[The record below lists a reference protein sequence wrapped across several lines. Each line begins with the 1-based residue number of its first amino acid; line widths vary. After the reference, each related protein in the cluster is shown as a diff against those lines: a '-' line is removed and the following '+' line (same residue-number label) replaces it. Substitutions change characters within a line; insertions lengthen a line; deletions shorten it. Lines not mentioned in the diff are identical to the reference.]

1 MNNVISYNISI
12 FVKILINYKIIYVM
26 AELKIGFVTFNP
38 GSGDGDQAVT
48 VSSEKYEGRV
58 QRTQQVEFGA
68 ESGGVKKAAT
78 INQAAAAEF
87 VKIDPTASV
96 GKGGGTVTINGTS
109 NSTKLTFSLT
119 PDKSHPLTLQIPASY
134 QAAGKATSNGAVIAN
149 DPGATGGFAFSIVFP
164 GIAANTNINDL
175 VNTLKVT
182 AAGGQTANTVITQT
196 AGDPF
201 LEIDKEVINL
211 DANGTPQTINV
222 NANIKWTITQA
233 VSKLVRKVMK

>member
-1 MNNVISYNISI
+1 
-12 FVKILINYKIIYVM
+12 M

-48 VSSEKYEGRV
+48 VSGEKYQGRV

-68 ESGGVKKAAT
+68 ESGDVKKTAT

-96 GKGGGTVTINGTS
+96 GKEGGTVTINGTS

-119 PDKSHPLTLQIPASY
+119 PGGTHPLTLQIPASY
-134 QAAGKATSNGAVIAN
+134 RAAGKATRNGAVIAD
-149 DPGATGGFAFSIVFP
+149 DPGATGGFAFSIVFS
-164 GIAANTNINDL
+164 GIAANTSINDL

-201 LEIDKEVINL
+201 LKIDKEVINL

-222 NANIKWTITQA
+222 NANTKWTITQA
-233 VSKLVRKVMK
+233 VSKLIRTVME

>member
-1 MNNVISYNISI
+1 
-12 FVKILINYKIIYVM
+12 M

-48 VSSEKYEGRV
+48 VSGEKYEGRV
-58 QRTQQVEFGA
+58 QRTQRVEFGA
-68 ESGGVKKAAT
+68 ESGSVKKTAT

-96 GKGGGTVTINGTS
+96 GKGGGTVTIKGTS
-109 NSTKLTFSLT
+109 NSTKLTFSLI
-119 PDKSHPLTLQIPASY
+119 PDKVHPLTLVIPARY
-134 QAAGKATSNGAVIAN
+134 QAAGKATSNGAVIAD
-149 DPGATGGFAFSIVFP
+149 DPGATGGFNFSIVFS
-164 GIAANTNINDL
+164 GIAANTTINDL
-175 VNTLKVT
+175 VSTLKVT

-233 VSKLVRKVMK
+233 VSKLVRKVMG

>member
-1 MNNVISYNISI
+1 
-12 FVKILINYKIIYVM
+12 M

-48 VSSEKYEGRV
+48 VSGEKYEGRV

-68 ESGGVKKAAT
+68 ESGSVKKTAT
-78 INQAAAAEF
+78 INQAAVAEF
-87 VKIDPTASV
+87 VRLTPTASV
-96 GKGGGTVTINGTS
+96 GKEGGTVTINGTS
-109 NSTKLTFSLT
+109 NSSKLTFSLT
-119 PDKSHPLTLQIPASY
+119 PDKTHPLTLEIPASY
-134 QAAGKATSNGAVIAN
+134 QAAGKATNNGAVIAD
-149 DPGATGGFAFSIVFP
+149 DPGATGKFVFDIVFSDIP
-164 GIAANTNINDL
+164 KNANVNDL
-175 VNTLKVT
+175 VSTLKVT

-201 LEIDKEVINL
+201 LEIDKGVINL

-233 VSKLVRKVMK
+233 VSKLIRKVME

>member
-1 MNNVISYNISI
+1 
-12 FVKILINYKIIYVM
+12 M

-38 GSGDGDQAVT
+38 GSGNGDQAVT
-48 VSSEKYEGRV
+48 VSGEKYEGRV
-58 QRTQQVEFGA
+58 QRMQQVEFGA
-68 ESGGVKKAAT
+68 ESGDVKKAAT

-96 GKGGGTVTINGTS
+96 GKEGGTVTIKGTS
-109 NSTKLTFSLT
+109 NSIKLTFSLT

-134 QAAGKATSNGAVIAN
+134 QAAGKATSNGAVIAD
-149 DPGATGGFAFSIVFP
+149 DPGATGSFAFSIVFS

-201 LEIDKEVINL
+201 LEIDKKIINL
-211 DANGTPQTINV
+211 DVNGTPQTINV
-222 NANIKWTITQA
+222 NANVGWTITQA

>member
-1 MNNVISYNISI
+1 
-12 FVKILINYKIIYVM
+12 M

-68 ESGGVKKAAT
+68 ESGSVKKTAT
-78 INQAAAAEF
+78 INQAAATEF

-96 GKGGGTVTINGTS
+96 GKGGGTVTIKGTS

-119 PDKSHPLTLQIPASY
+119 PDKTHPLTLKMPASY
-134 QAAGKATSNGAVIAN
+134 QAAGKATSNGNTIAD
-149 DPGATGGFAFSIVFP
+149 DPGATGGFAFSIVFSD
-164 GIAANTNINDL
+164 IAANTNINDL
-175 VNTLKVT
+175 VTTLKVT

-201 LEIDKEVINL
+201 LEIDNDVINL
-211 DANGTPQTINV
+211 DVNGTPQTINV

>member
-1 MNNVISYNISI
+1 
-12 FVKILINYKIIYVM
+12 M
-26 AELKIGFVTFNP
+26 AEMKIGFVTFNP

-48 VSSEKYEGRV
+48 VSGEKYKGRV
-58 QRTQQVEFGA
+58 QRTLQVEFGA
-68 ESGGVKKAAT
+68 ESGDVKKSAT
-78 INQAAAAEF
+78 INQAPVAEF

-96 GKGGGTVTINGTS
+96 GKEVTINGTS

-119 PDKSHPLTLQIPASY
+119 PDESHPLTLEIPASY
-134 QAAGKATSNGAVIAN
+134 QAAGKATNNGAVIAD
-149 DPGATGGFAFSIVFP
+149 DPGATGGFAFSIVFS
-164 GIAANTNINDL
+164 GIPKNADVNDL

-222 NANIKWTITQA
+222 NANIRWTITQA
-233 VSKLVRKVMK
+233 VSKLVRTVMK

>member
-1 MNNVISYNISI
+1 MLES
-12 FVKILINYKIIYVM
+12 
-26 AELKIGFVTFNP
+26 KIGFVTFNP
-38 GSGDGDQAVT
+38 GSGDGDQVVT

-58 QRTQQVEFGA
+58 QRTQKVEFGA
-68 ESGGVKKAAT
+68 ESGGIKKTAT

-96 GKGGGTVTINGTS
+96 GKGGGTITIKGTS
-109 NSTKLTFSLT
+109 NSTKLTFSLI
-119 PDKSHPLTLQIPASY
+119 PDGAHPLNLKMPAVY
-134 QAAGKATSNGAVIAN
+134 QVSGKDTSNGAIIPD
-149 DPGATGGFAFSIVFP
+149 DPGATGVFAFSIVFS

-182 AAGGQTANTVITQT
+182 SAGGNTANTVITQT

-222 NANIKWTITQA
+222 NANIRWTITQA
-233 VSKLVRKVMK
+233 VSKLVRTVMK

>member
-1 MNNVISYNISI
+1 
-12 FVKILINYKIIYVM
+12 M
-26 AELKIGFVTFNP
+26 AEMKIGFVTFNP

-48 VSSEKYEGRV
+48 VSGEKYAGRV

-68 ESGGVKKAAT
+68 ESGGVKKSAT
-78 INQAAAAEF
+78 INQSPAAEF

-96 GKGGGTVTINGTS
+96 GKEGGTVTINGTS

-119 PDKSHPLTLQIPASY
+119 PDGDHPLTLKLPANY
-134 QAAGKATSNGAVIAN
+134 QAAGKTTNNGATIAD
-149 DPGATGGFAFSIVFP
+149 DPGATGSFAFSIVFP
-164 GIAANTNINDL
+164 GIAENTEVNDL

-182 AAGGQTANTVITQT
+182 AEGGQTANTVITQT

-201 LEIDKEVINL
+201 LEIDKNVINL

-222 NANIKWTITQA
+222 NSNIKWTITQA
-233 VSKLVRKVMK
+233 VSRLVRKVMK

>member
-1 MNNVISYNISI
+1 
-12 FVKILINYKIIYVM
+12 M
-26 AELKIGFVTFNP
+26 AEMKIGFVTFNP

-58 QRTQQVEFGA
+58 QRTQQVEFGS
-68 ESGGVKKAAT
+68 ESGSVKKSAT

-87 VKIDPTASV
+87 VKINPTASV

-119 PDKSHPLTLQIPASY
+119 PDKTHPLMLKIPASY
-134 QAAGKATSNGAVIAN
+134 QAAGKATSNGAVIAD
-149 DPGATGGFAFSIVFP
+149 DPGATGGFAFSIVFS
-164 GIAANTNINDL
+164 GITANTNINNL

-222 NANIKWTITQA
+222 NANIKWTIKQA
-233 VSKLVRKVMK
+233 VSKLVRTVMK

>member
-1 MNNVISYNISI
+1 
-12 FVKILINYKIIYVM
+12 M
-26 AELKIGFVTFNP
+26 AEMKIGFVTFNP

-48 VSSEKYEGRV
+48 VSGEKYEGRV

-68 ESGGVKKAAT
+68 ESGSVKKSAT
-78 INQAAAAEF
+78 INQSPVAEF
-87 VKIDPTASV
+87 VKIDATASV
-96 GKGGGTVTINGTS
+96 GKEGGTVTINGTS

-119 PDKSHPLTLQIPASY
+119 PDGDHPLTLELPANY
-134 QAAGKATSNGAVIAN
+134 QAAGKTTNNGAAIAD
-149 DPGATGGFAFSIVFP
+149 DPGATGSFAFSIVFSD
-164 GIAANTNINDL
+164 IAENTDVNDL

-182 AAGGQTANTVITQT
+182 AEGGQTANTVITQA

-201 LEIDKEVINL
+201 LEIDKNVINL
-211 DANGTPQTINV
+211 DANGTPQIINV

>member
-1 MNNVISYNISI
+1 
-12 FVKILINYKIIYVM
+12 M

-38 GSGDGDQAVT
+38 GSGNGDQTVT
-48 VSSEKYEGRV
+48 VSGEKYQGRV
-58 QRTQQVEFGA
+58 QRTQYVEFGA
-68 ESGGVKKAAT
+68 ESGDIKKRVT
-78 INQAAAAEF
+78 INQAAVAEF
-87 VKIDPTASV
+87 VKIDSTASV
-96 GKGGGTVTINGTS
+96 RKEGGTVTINGTS

-119 PDKSHPLTLQIPASY
+119 PDETHPLTLQIPASY
-134 QAAGKATSNGAVIAN
+134 QAAGKATNNGAVIAN
-149 DPGATGGFAFSIVFP
+149 DPGATGAFTFSIVFSD
-164 GIAANTNINDL
+164 IAANTNINDL

-211 DANGTPQTINV
+211 DADGTPRTINV
-222 NANIKWTITQA
+222 NANIRWTITQA

>member
-1 MNNVISYNISI
+1 
-12 FVKILINYKIIYVM
+12 M

-38 GSGDGDQAVT
+38 GSGDGDQVVT
-48 VSSEKYEGRV
+48 VSGEKYEGRV

-68 ESGGVKKAAT
+68 ESGSVKKTAT

-96 GKGGGTVTINGTS
+96 GKGGGTVTITGTS

-119 PDKSHPLTLQIPASY
+119 PDKTHPLTLQIPASY
-134 QAAGKATSNGAVIAN
+134 QAAGKDTSNGAVIAD
-149 DPGATGGFAFSIVFP
+149 DPGATGSFAFSIVFSD
-164 GIAANTNINDL
+164 IAANTNINDL

-182 AAGGQTANTVITQT
+182 TAGGKTANTVITQT

-201 LEIDKEVINL
+201 LEIDKNVINL

-222 NANIKWTITQA
+222 NSNIRWTITQA
-233 VSKLVRKVMK
+233 VSKLVRAVMK

>member
-1 MNNVISYNISI
+1 
-12 FVKILINYKIIYVM
+12 M

-48 VSSEKYEGRV
+48 VSGEKYEGRV

-68 ESGGVKKAAT
+68 KSGGVRKTAT
-78 INQAAAAEF
+78 INQAAADEF
-87 VKIDPTASV
+87 VKIDPAASV
-96 GKGGGTVTINGTS
+96 GKGGGTITINGTS

-119 PDKSHPLTLQIPASY
+119 PDKTHPLTLQIPASY
-134 QAAGKATSNGAVIAN
+134 QAAGKATKNGAVIAD
-149 DPGATGGFAFSIVFP
+149 DPGATGKFAFSIVFS

-182 AAGGQTANTVITQT
+182 AAGGQTANTVITQA

-222 NANIKWTITQA
+222 NANIGWTITQA
-233 VSKLVRKVMK
+233 VSKFVRKVMK

>member
-1 MNNVISYNISI
+1 
-12 FVKILINYKIIYVM
+12 M
-26 AELKIGFVTFNP
+26 AEMKIGFVTFNP

-48 VSSEKYEGRV
+48 VSGEKYEGRV
-58 QRTQQVEFGA
+58 QRTLQVEFGA
-68 ESGGVKKAAT
+68 ESGDVKKTAT
-78 INQAAAAEF
+78 INQAAADEF
-87 VKIDPTASV
+87 VKINPTASV

-119 PDKSHPLTLQIPASY
+119 PDKTHPLTLTIPASY
-134 QAAGKATSNGAVIAN
+134 RAAGKATSNGALIAD
-149 DPGATGGFAFSIVFP
+149 DPGATGGFAFSIVFS
-164 GIAANTNINDL
+164 GIAANTNINNL

-201 LEIDKEVINL
+201 LEIDKKIINL

-233 VSKLVRKVMK
+233 VSKLVRTVMK

>member
-1 MNNVISYNISI
+1 
-12 FVKILINYKIIYVM
+12 M

-38 GSGDGDQAVT
+38 GSGDGDRAVT
-48 VSSEKYEGRV
+48 VSGEKYEGRV
-58 QRTQQVEFGA
+58 QRTQQVEFVA
-68 ESGGVKKAAT
+68 ESGDVKKSAT
-78 INQAAAAEF
+78 INQSSAAEF
-87 VKIDPTASV
+87 VKISPTASV
-96 GKGGGTVTINGTS
+96 GKEGGTVTINGTS

-119 PDKSHPLTLQIPASY
+119 PDKSHPLTLAIPASY
-134 QAAGKATSNGAVIAN
+134 KAAGKVTNNGAVIAD
-149 DPGATGGFAFSIVFP
+149 DPGATGGFAFSIVFS
-164 GIAANTNINDL
+164 GIPKNAEVNDL

-201 LEIDKEVINL
+201 LEIDKTVINL

-222 NANIKWTITQA
+222 NANIRWTIAQA

>member
-1 MNNVISYNISI
+1 MEV
-12 FVKILINYKIIYVM
+12 
-26 AELKIGFVTFNP
+26 LKIGFVTFNP

-48 VSSEKYEGRV
+48 VSGEKYEGRV

-68 ESGGVKKAAT
+68 ESGSVKKTST

-96 GKGGGTVTINGTS
+96 GKEGGTVTINGTS
-109 NSTKLTFSLT
+109 NSTKLTFSFTT
-119 PDKSHPLTLQIPASY
+119 PDNTHPLKLQIPASY
-134 QAAGKATSNGAVIAN
+134 LAAGKATSNGAVIAD
-149 DPGATGGFAFSIVFP
+149 DPGATGGFAFSIVFS
-164 GIAANTNINDL
+164 GIAANTSTSNL

-182 AAGGQTANTVITQT
+182 AAGGQIANTVITQT

>member
-1 MNNVISYNISI
+1 
-12 FVKILINYKIIYVM
+12 M
-26 AELKIGFVTFNP
+26 AESKIGFVTFNP
-38 GSGDGDQAVT
+38 GSGDGDQAVI
-48 VSSEKYEGRV
+48 VSGEKYEGRV
-58 QRTQQVEFGA
+58 QRTQKVEFSA
-68 ESGGVKKAAT
+68 KSGSVKKTAT
-78 INQAAAAEF
+78 INQAAATEF

-119 PDKSHPLTLQIPASY
+119 PDKTHPLTLEIPASY
-134 QAAGKATSNGAVIAN
+134 QAAGKATSNGAVIAD

-201 LEIDKEVINL
+201 LEIDKDVINL

>member
-1 MNNVISYNISI
+1 
-12 FVKILINYKIIYVM
+12 M

-48 VSSEKYEGRV
+48 VSGEKYEGRI
-58 QRTQQVEFGA
+58 QRTQRVEFGA
-68 ESGGVKKAAT
+68 ESGSVKKTAV

-134 QAAGKATSNGAVIAN
+134 RAAGKTTSNGAVIAD
-149 DPGATGGFAFSIVFP
+149 DPGATGSFAFSIVFS
-164 GIAANTNINDL
+164 GIAANATINDL

-201 LEIDKEVINL
+201 LEIDKDVINL
-211 DANGTPQTINV
+211 NANGTPQTINV
-222 NANIKWTITQA
+222 NANIRWTITQA
-233 VSKLVRKVMK
+233 VSKLVRKVME

>member
-1 MNNVISYNISI
+1 
-12 FVKILINYKIIYVM
+12 M

-38 GSGDGDQAVT
+38 GSGNGDQAVT
-48 VSSEKYEGRV
+48 VSGEKYKGRV
-58 QRTQQVEFGA
+58 QRTLQVEFGA
-68 ESGGVKKAAT
+68 ESGDVKKAAT

-87 VKIDPTASV
+87 VRIDSTASV
-96 GKGGGTVTINGTS
+96 GKEGGTVTINGTS

-119 PDKSHPLTLQIPASY
+119 PDGTHPLTLKIPASY
-134 QAAGKATSNGAVIAN
+134 KAAGKNTNNGAVIAD
-149 DPGATGGFAFSIVFP
+149 DPGATGEFAFSIVFS
-164 GIAANTNINDL
+164 GIPKNTSVNDL

-201 LEIDKEVINL
+201 LEIDKDVINL
-211 DANGTPQTINV
+211 DVNGTPQTINV

-233 VSKLVRKVMK
+233 VSKLVRKVME

>member
-1 MNNVISYNISI
+1 
-12 FVKILINYKIIYVM
+12 M
-26 AELKIGFVTFNP
+26 AELKIGFATFNP

-48 VSSEKYEGRV
+48 VTGEKYNGRV

-68 ESGGVKKAAT
+68 ESGGVKKTAT

-96 GKGGGTVTINGTS
+96 GKEGGTVTINGTS
-109 NSTKLTFSLT
+109 NSNKLTFSLT
-119 PDKSHPLTLQIPASY
+119 PDATHPLALILPITYI
-134 QAAGKATSNGAVIAN
+134 AAGKATVNGAVIAD
-149 DPGATGGFAFSIVFP
+149 DPGATGVFAFSIVFS
-164 GIAANTNINDL
+164 GIAANTKLNDL

-182 AAGGQTANTVITQT
+182 AAGGRTANTVITQT

-211 DANGTPQTINV
+211 DADGTPQTINV
-222 NANIKWTITQA
+222 NANIRWTITQA
-233 VSKLVRKVMK
+233 VSKLARKVMK

>member
-1 MNNVISYNISI
+1 
-12 FVKILINYKIIYVM
+12 M

-48 VSSEKYEGRV
+48 VSGEKYEGRI
-58 QRTQQVEFGA
+58 QRKQQVEFGA
-68 ESGGVKKAAT
+68 ESGSVKKAAT

-87 VKIDPTASV
+87 VKINPIATV
-96 GKGGGTVTINGTS
+96 GKEGGTVTINGTS
-109 NSTKLTFSLT
+109 NSNKLTFSLT
-119 PDKSHPLTLQIPASY
+119 PDNSHPLTLQIPASY
-134 QAAGKATSNGAVIAN
+134 QAAGKATSNGAIIAD
-149 DPGATGGFAFSIVFP
+149 DPGATGGFAFSIVFS

-175 VNTLKVT
+175 INTLKVT
-182 AAGGQTANTVITQT
+182 ASGGQTANTVITQT

-211 DANGTPQTINV
+211 DVNGTPQTINV
-222 NANIKWTITQA
+222 NANIKWTITNA